1 VAVVVSQEQ
10 VVGKVVVGVIVESSF
25 TMGLG
30 LEHRFRWAV
39 GD

>member
-1 VAVVVSQEQ
+1 VVVSQEQ
-10 VVGKVVVGVIVESSF
+10 VVGKVVGVIVESSF